1 MWQVGTIRI
10 GRIGGIAIDLHITF
24 PLVFLWAVWQGWYLY
39 PGSVW
44 GVAYWIVLTLLLF
57 VCILLHELG
66 HGLQAKMFKLATRR
80 IILLP
85 IGGLAQLAS
94 PPAYP
99 SHELLVALAGPMVN
113 LLLAGMAAIASHLSN
128 PFTSDNWL
136 AHSITS
142 FYTAPGLDGLLFYLL
157 SANLVLFISNMLPAF
172 PMDGGR
178 VLRAGLAIILNYE
191 LATRLVAWLGRFM
204 ALAMGAFGLFGWPPA
219 HFPPNLL
226 LVLFA
231 VMIFFGA
238 EYEEMVVRQQR
249 ALVRVEVGAIT
260 RRLPEALAPWDA
272 ITGNLI
278 AKLFHKEQ
286 VVPVLVED
294 RVVGLLTYHEVRRAQ
309 DRGSTLTVAHAM
321 RTHFSCLRLT
331 DTLWVA
337 LQEMNAL
344 QLSMLP
350 VVDNGVFQGMAHLED
365 IKHAWK
371 VRPRRQGEKAALASG
386 DTLTQ

>member
-1 MWQVGTIRI
+1 VWQVGTIRV
-10 GRIGGIAIDLHITF
+10 GRIDGIAIDLHITF
-24 PLVFLWAVWQGWYLY
+24 PLVFLWAVWQGWTLY
-39 PGSVW
+39 HSVW

-66 HGLQAKMFKLATRR
+66 HGLQAKMFRLATRR

-94 PPAYP
+94 PPAYA
-99 SHELLVALAGPMVN
+99 SHELLIALAGPMAN
-113 LLLAGMAAIASHLSN
+113 LGLAGLFGIALFLSN
-128 PFTSDNWL
+128 PFASAGWL
-136 AHSITS
+136 ENLIAS
-142 FYTAPGLDGLLFYLL
+142 FYGPPSLNGVLVYLL
-157 SANLVLFISNMLPAF
+157 STNLVLFISNMLPAF

-178 VLRAGLAIILNYE
+178 VLRAGLAILLNYE
-191 LATRLVAWLGRFM
+191 LATRLVAWLGRIM
-204 ALAMGAFGLFGWPPA
+204 AAAMGAFGLLGWPPA
-219 HFPPNLL
+219 GFPPNLL
-226 LVLFA
+226 FILFA
-231 VMIFFGA
+231 VMIYFGA
-238 EYEEMVVRQQR
+238 EYEEMYVRQQR

-272 ITGNLI
+272 ITGNLT
-278 AKLFHKEQ
+278 ARLFQKEQ

-294 RVVGLLTYHEVRRAQ
+294 RVVGLLTYHDVRRLQ
-309 DRGSTLTVAHAM
+309 DRGATFTVAHAM
-321 RTHFSCLRLT
+321 RTHFPCLRLT

-344 QLSMLP
+344 QLPMLP
-350 VVDNGVFQGMAHLED
+350 VVDNGTFQGMAHLDD

-371 VRPRRQGEKAALASG
+371 VRPRRQGENAALASG